1 MYLYSGGRII
11 NGTPVIVINKQM
23 STERKRFTA
32 LHELGHALLHFPE
45 DMDEKMEEQYC
56 NIFANE
62 VLMPRQTFLQSIGE
76 KRHDRGSVT

>member
-1 MYLYSGGRII
+1 M

-32 LHELGHALLHFPE
+32 LQELGHALLHFPE
-45 DMDEKMEEQYC
+45 DMEEQYC